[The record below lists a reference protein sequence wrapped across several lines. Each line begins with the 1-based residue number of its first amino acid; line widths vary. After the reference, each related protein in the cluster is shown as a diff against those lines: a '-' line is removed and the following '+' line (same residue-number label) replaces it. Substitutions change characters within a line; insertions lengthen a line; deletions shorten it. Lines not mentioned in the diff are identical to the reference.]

1 MNEDKIVLGRM
12 LHPAPAK
19 EAEDFDFPDEESD
32 VIALPVKA
40 LKKHV
45 SILGSSGSGKTVLGK
60 VLIEEAVIQGIPSII
75 IDPQGDLASLAIP
88 GKKGNVEAEGTSAVS
103 YANYQNR
110 AEVRI
115 FTPAS
120 RKGIPLS
127 INPLKVPPSG
137 LSKEDFIRA
146 LDLVCN
152 SLVRILGYRS
162 GASEGKAVHN
172 FLYEF
177 LKNAWELEM
186 PIRDFEEF
194 SSLVLEPEK
203 VGMQNAATIIT
214 DRERLK
220 LSKNLKYLSM
230 GMDQLLFNFG
240 VPVDMGA
247 FLTPVEKG
255 KVPVNVVYLNTLS
268 SDEHKQFFVA
278 MIAREIYTHMLQNPS
293 TDVQLVFLIDE
304 IAPYLPP
311 YPRKPPA
318 KEMLKLLFKQGRKY
332 GVSCVMCT
340 QNPSDVDYKAM
351 AQASTWALGRM
362 MAKQDLDR
370 VKHILKTGPLTRYSE
385 LLNRLTTLNP
395 GEFILI
401 SPDVFSGPVEM
412 KVRYLITEHKT
423 LDEDAIADYVSG
435 EMRKYFEE
443 FMVSSESGEEETAAG
458 MEGEGRTGA
467 GEGIGKEGGDILSLG
482 KALDIEE
489 VPEDSILYLEMR
501 YPQHEA
507 LKLAKRHLEGSFIF
521 KKEKIENVSLRYL
534 PVWRVGFVSEDYAGW
549 VKVPI
554 IGKKEAR
561 HHNIYFHGQ
570 SGDLLDIDD
579 VVKFSDLNAR
589 DPAKLDFLS
598 GAEITIKK
606 IDGLPAKVPVFSFTE
621 KQVRS
626 KMETMFGIKAQRVQ
640 RMLYPVWEFFIIE
653 KELKQR
659 RTLFIDAV
667 FGKEVMLERID

>member
-1 MNEDKIVLGRM
+1 MNEDKIVLGRI

-32 VIALPVKA
+32 VVALPVKA

-60 VLIEEAVIQGIPSII
+60 VLIEEATIQGIPSII
-75 IDPQGDLASLAIP
+75 IDPQGDLASLAIL
-88 GKKGNVEAEGTSAVS
+88 GKKGNVEAEGTSPVS
-103 YANYQNR
+103 YANYHNR

-127 INPLKVPPSG
+127 INPLKTPPSG

-177 LKNAWELEM
+177 LKKTWELEM

-194 SSLVLEPEK
+194 SALVLEPEK
-203 VGMQNAATIIT
+203 VGMENAASIIT

-240 VPVDMGA
+240 VPVDMEA
-247 FLTPVEKG
+247 FLKPVEKG

-268 SDEHKQFFVA
+268 SEEHKQFFVA

-293 TDVQLVFLIDE
+293 ADVQLVFLIDE

-311 YPRKPPA
+311 HPRKPPA

-370 VKHILKTGPLTRYSE
+370 VKHILRTGPLTRYSE

-412 KVRYLITEHKT
+412 KVRYLITEHRT
-423 LDEDAIADYVSG
+423 LDEDALTEYIPD
-435 EMRKYFEE
+435 EMRKQFEE
-443 FMVSSESGEEETAAG
+443 FMVGSE
-458 MEGEGRTGA
+458 EGGGGIPASKKEGA
-467 GEGIGKEGGDILSLG
+467 GGKETDILSLG
-482 KALDIEE
+482 KALSLEE
-489 VPEDSILYLEMR
+489 VPANSILYLEMR

-521 KKEKIENVSLRYL
+521 KKEKIENVDLRYI
-534 PVWRVGFVSEDYAGW
+534 PVWRVGFISEDYAGW

-570 SGDLLDIDD
+570 SGDLLDIND

-598 GAEITIKK
+598 EAEITIKK
-606 IDGLPAKVPVFSFTE
+606 IDELPAKVPVFSFTE
-621 KQVRS
+621 KQVKS
-626 KMETMFGIKAQRVQ
+626 KMETMFGVKAQRVQ
-640 RMLYPVWEFFIIE
+640 KMLYPVWEFLIRE
-653 KELKQR
+653 KELKQKR
-659 RTLFIDAV
+659 RLFIDGV
-667 FGKEVMLERID
+667 FGKKVSLERID